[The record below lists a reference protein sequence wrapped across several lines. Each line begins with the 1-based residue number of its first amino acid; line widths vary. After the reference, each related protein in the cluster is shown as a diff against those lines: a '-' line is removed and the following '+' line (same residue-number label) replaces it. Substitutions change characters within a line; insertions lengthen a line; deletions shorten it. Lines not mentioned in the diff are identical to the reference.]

1 MRPLPNTGIERQ
13 ICDPLP
19 AVWDTP
25 VGHNGAVAL
34 LDDFA
39 ASRPAD
45 VVRRGNE
52 WFVDAAAAADLI
64 AEAAQKNVKVLGLDG
79 FLVGDTGIYPALSR
93 IADFSDDTLDVA
105 NRKALAL
112 LAGEWANAPDGDDQM
127 HGEATGRY
135 MLSVVLEG

>member
-1 MRPLPNTGIERQ
+1 M
-13 ICDPLP
+13 
-19 AVWDTP
+19 
-25 VGHNGAVAL
+25 GHNGAVAL

>member
-1 MRPLPNTGIERQ
+1 M
-13 ICDPLP
+13 
-19 AVWDTP
+19 
-25 VGHNGAVAL
+25 GHNGAVAL

-93 IADFSDDTLDVA
+93 IVDFSDDALDIA
-105 NRKALAL
+105 NCKALAL

-135 MLSVVLEG
+135 MLSVVLDG